1 MKSAKKYYAY
11 RLPNGRSGVVD
22 YWLACERLVS
32 GTANARYRGFKTR
45 AEAEY
50 WLHAGAPYE
59 PRPKKDHPPLEKGIY
74 FDAGTG
80 RGQGVE
86 VSVTDEHG
94 KDLLHLVLPKTK
106 INKFG
111 KHHLGGEA
119 TNNYGEL
126 LGLQCALG
134 VAVKAGVR
142 NIFGDSKLIIE
153 YWSKGIA
160 KKRSLPKKT
169 VTLIEETAAAR
180 REFEKS
186 GGRLGRVSGD
196 INPADLGF
204 H

>member
-1 MKSAKKYYAY
+1 MKLAKKYYAY
-11 RLPNGRSGVVD
+11 RFPSGKSGVVD

-45 AEAEY
+45 REAED
-50 WLHAGAPYE
+50 WLGAGAPYE

-86 VSVTDEHG
+86 VSATDEHG

-111 KHHLGGEA
+111 KHHAGKEA

-126 LGLQCALG
+126 LGLQYALG
-134 VAVKAGVR
+134 VAAKKGALK
-142 NIFGDSKLIIE
+142 IFGDSKLIIE

-160 KKRSLPKKT
+160 KKKSLPKKT
-169 VTLIEETAAAR
+169 VALIEEVAGLR
-180 REFEKS
+180 REFEKT
-186 GGRLGRVSGD
+186 GGHVGRVSGD
-196 INPADLGF
+196 VNPADLGF